1 MGLSVF
7 PIPSS
12 SVATGGTQTFTSSGT
27 WTAPAGVTAVTAT
40 VVGGGGGGGAS
51 GNSTANSNYNFP
63 AGGGAGG
70 VVTTERVT
78 VTPGTTYSVV
88 VGAGGS
94 KGVSTGPD
102 NSFVAASAGGYSS
115 FALNYTVQNAIT
127 NGARETGIGDWL
139 QGEEPI
145 NSTITNPPSYPS
157 GYNGAP
163 TPAVGTNRNA
173 SPSITNVTGI
183 FTAGS
188 TPWLTN
194 NLGNSSYRDL
204 ILWVPVI
211 GNTQYI
217 LSAYGA
223 SQGSNMQGRIRIDW
237 YSSFNS
243 GLLGNMQ
250 SSNISLTT
258 GTAWQRASVTGTSP
272 SNATWALV
280 RLMSEAT
287 SPIWTGVM
295 LQTGSTLNDY
305 VGPLTSPTNK
315 NISGLGIISVTS
327 GVVNNGG
334 GGGWGARTTTAVA
347 GTGFG
352 GGAAFASSTS
362 SFGVGGNGA
371 GAGTPGVFNIIA
383 DRNSIPYIDGI
394 TYANNSGGGLASGSP
409 AIRINSTNGGY
420 IIQPNG
426 TTGSGGYGAGG
437 MGSRAS
443 QVFPGIP
450 GPGAGASV
458 STSTAGVNGAA
469 NTGAGGGGGMNTTA
483 GGTSGVSGGDGGSG
497 IVILSW

>member
-1 MGLSVF
+1 MGISVF
-7 PIPSS
+7 PIPS
-12 SVATGGTQTFTSSGT
+12 TGGASAGTQRFTSSST

-70 VVTTERVT
+70 VVTTETVS

-102 NSFVAASAGGYSS
+102 TSFVAASAGGYSS
-115 FALNYTVQNAIT
+115 FALNYTIQNAIT

-145 NSTITNPPSYPS
+145 NATITNPPSYPS

-163 TPAVGTNRNA
+163 TPASSTNRNA

-287 SPIWTGVM
+287 SPIWTGVL

-315 NISGLGIISVTS
+315 LISGLGIISVTS

-352 GGAAFASSTS
+352 GGAALATTAGSFAM
-362 SFGVGGNGA
+362 GGNGA
-371 GAGTPGVFNIIA
+371 GAGVPGTLSLVA
-383 DRNSIPYIDGI
+383 SANSIPYID
-394 TYANNSGGGLASGSP
+394 TLTNANNSGGGIPSGNP
-409 AIRINSTNGGY
+409 ALRINSTNNGY

-426 TTGSGGYGAGG
+426 TTGVNGYGAGG
-437 MGSRAS
+437 MGSRGS
-443 QVFPGIP
+443 QVFAGTP
-450 GPGAGASV
+450 GPGVGASA
-458 STSTAGVNGAA
+458 TASSPGVDALV
-469 NTGAGGGGGMNTTA
+469 NTGAGGGGGMNTTS
-483 GGTSGVSGGDGGSG
+483 GGTSGVSGGNGGSG
-497 IVILSW
+497 IVVLSW